1 MNQSFLFLFWDCFFC
16 PNPPKKSDNE
26 TVKKVHLLLYFV
38 SSSVW
43 FRILYLFCF
52 STLSDLT
59 FLCHHPIKIFWVS
72 CSSTFFL
79 KTSQWLKWL
88 KSVFDTF
95 DKFSIHQ
102 LLTCSKGPKKT
113 EFLNMPQLC
122 IATHF
127 FKQREK
133 IPLLAKFNFAFRR
146 NLKLMS
152 NKV

>member
-1 MNQSFLFLFWDCFFC
+1 MSIFFRNYFYFGLKVNIKVFLMSGTTYQSIAKASYFSFETAFFRS
-16 PNPPKKSDNE
+16 NPPKKSDNE

-72 CSSTFFL
+72 CSSTFFWKPL
-79 KTSQWLKWL
+79 NVKWL

-102 LLTCSKGPKKT
+102 LLTCSKGPKK
-113 EFLNMPQLC
+113 LN
-122 IATHF
+122 F
-127 FKQREK
+127 
-133 IPLLAKFNFAFRR
+133 
-146 NLKLMS
+146 
-152 NKV
+152 